1 MVQDLP
7 IQIFFRSFLTF
18 TYINTRRYTVWENE
32 NIFKWMLTIFLF
44 NQNID
49 DNWMSMIEI
58 FFFDNGKYKQFS
70 SAVFLRKMIEIFLLH
85 RHHQK
90 ADHYC
95 SLAVVFSLVGW
106 LQTTDSIARFCWLDC
121 HTHGVSAWLLLNAQ
135 IFSSFSFDSGSGHEW
150 IGMSEKKKKLSF
162 LSNIH
167 SQMVRI
173 RVFGNIFALLVWFI
187 HFLQFWFSLRSIM

>member
-1 MVQDLP
+1 
-7 IQIFFRSFLTF
+7 
-18 TYINTRRYTVWENE
+18 
-32 NIFKWMLTIFLF
+32 MLTIFLF

-58 FFFDNGKYKQFS
+58 FFDNGKYKQFS

-85 RHHQK
+85 RHNQK

-150 IGMSEKKKKLSF
+150 IGMNEKKKKLSF